1 MEQKIEYVERLKKQ
15 RREGKKEK
23 AEKKNENE
31 KTKVEED
38 QGESYVNLSFSSQDG
53 QISPSLFL
61 CMCFCRLPILLAP
74 YKTQTYT
81 TTLVN
86 NAYL

>member
-1 MEQKIEYVERLKKQ
+1 MEIFK
-15 RREGKKEK
+15 
-23 AEKKNENE
+23 
-31 KTKVEED
+31 
-38 QGESYVNLSFSSQDG
+38 FSSQDG

-86 NAYL
+86 NAYLLTQCSVEIG